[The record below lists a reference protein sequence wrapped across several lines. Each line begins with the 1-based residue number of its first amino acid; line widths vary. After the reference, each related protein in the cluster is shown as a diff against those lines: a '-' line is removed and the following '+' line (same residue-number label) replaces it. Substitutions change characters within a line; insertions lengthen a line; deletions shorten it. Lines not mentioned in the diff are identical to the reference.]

1 MGLDFI
7 GGFFLVSGINR
18 SISLWHIKAPVS
30 SACPARARPQF
41 SKNILAQKAAGQL
54 DIGKHDRLQ
63 SSFKQAKRRHKM
75 KKTRTKV
82 ICVLALCLGLALSSV
97 SVLAQ
102 KSAAVPS
109 EKITLNTATAEQLQS
124 IPGIGPSTAKS
135 ILDYRAK
142 VGKFNKIEEI
152 INVKGIG
159 EKKFQKIKDRLTV

>member
-1 MGLDFI
+1 
-7 GGFFLVSGINR
+7 
-18 SISLWHIKAPVS
+18 
-30 SACPARARPQF
+30 
-41 SKNILAQKAAGQL
+41 
-54 DIGKHDRLQ
+54 
-63 SSFKQAKRRHKM
+63 M
-75 KKTRTKV
+75 KSTRTKV
-82 ICVLALCLGLALSSV
+82 LCVLALCLGLALSSV

-109 EKITLNTATAEQLQS
+109 EKINLNTATAEQLQS
-124 IPGIGPSTAKS
+124 VPGIGPSTAKS